1 MEKSETQKV
10 LDKFVSY
17 VIKQSKSNLTRLK
30 KNSSRSLYDSLKGQS
45 KVMPNSFSLEFFM
58 KDYGHFQ
65 DKGVS
70 GVKNKYD
77 TPYNY
82 TTKMPPSKSLDKWI
96 VRKGIAPRDKKGA
109 FIDRK
114 SLKFL
119 IARSIFINGIKPS
132 LFFTKPFESAFKNL
146 PNELVESYS
155 LDIEELFR
163 ISITQP
169 KK

>member
-1 MEKSETQKV
+1 MEQSETQKV
-10 LDKFVSY
+10 LDKFKDY
-17 VIKQSKSNLTRLK
+17 VIQQSKSNLTRLK
-30 KNSSRSLYDSLKGQS
+30 KNSSRTLYDSIKGNA
-45 KVMPNSFSLEFFM
+45 KAMPNSFSLEFFM
-58 KDYGHFQ
+58 EDYGHFQ

-70 GVKNKYD
+70 GIKKKYD
-77 TPYNY
+77 TDYSY
-82 TTKMPPSKSLDKWI
+82 RSKMPPTKSLDKWI
-96 VRKGIAPRDKKGA
+96 VNKGIAPRDKNGK

-132 LFFTKPFESAFKNL
+132 LFFTKPFERAFKNL
-146 PNELVESYS
+146 PNELIESYS
-155 LDIEELFR
+155 LDVIELFR